1 MRSEKLGNHTMKW
14 TRQALH
20 SWHAVVPVVPGF
32 HGLFRVIPSS
42 EYFFFGFM
50 GCTPLPIAS
59 QSIEIHRDSWD
70 SHRRWALCPEPS
82 ENSLWHPKLM
92 KRTKRTPPALLYLDY
107 FTMRSGKVVQK
118 WKMRCRKKAHGT
130 EIDLTKTPLVW
141 SDFRFKMVWVRWR
154 DCTLARQSALAQ
166 LRAAKK

>member
-1 MRSEKLGNHTMKW
+1 MKW